1 MGVNLLRKYYI
12 NIFIARSEF
21 LSKAKVNFLFTTHI
35 PQLRRI
41 LLEDYAIT
49 WAKFSSRVK
58 NYVHFF
64 FKNFFYFKFRTQI
77 FSVTI
82 IEKTT
87 QQKRIHFSHQVTFPT
102 SFEYDEEEKEN
113 YG

>member
-1 MGVNLLRKYYI
+1 M
-12 NIFIARSEF
+12 F
-21 LSKAKVNFLFTTHI
+21 
-35 PQLRRI
+35 RI
-41 LLEDYAIT
+41 
-49 WAKFSSRVK
+49 
-58 NYVHFF
+58 
-64 FKNFFYFKFRTQI
+64 QI